1 MSDFAKEII
10 SVNIEDELKQ
20 SYLSYA
26 LSVIHGRALPD
37 IRDGLKPV
45 HRRILYAMYDL
56 KNSYNKPY
64 KKSARVVGDVIGKY
78 HPHGDSAVYDAMV
91 RMAQDFSMR
100 YPIVE
105 GQGNFGSIDG
115 DPPAAMRYTE
125 VRMAKITDQMYGDI
139 EKETVSYS
147 PNYDGSE
154 FIPDVLPTK
163 IPNLLVNGSSGIAVG
178 MATNIPPHNLT
189 EVLNASVNL
198 INDPKL
204 SIDDLIKDI
213 SGPDFPTGGTI
224 DGKAGIYEAYKTG
237 RGIIHIRSNTSIEE
251 DEKSGKQSL
260 IINEIPFMVNKAKM
274 LEKIAELVK
283 EKKIEGIT
291 EIRDESDKDGLRV
304 VIEVRKGDS
313 VEVLENNLFAQTQLE
328 QSFGINFTVLVDG
341 QPKEVNLKEML
352 EAFIKHRKDIIT
364 KRTKYDLKK
373 AKDRGHIVEGLM
385 VAIAN
390 IDEVITIIKK
400 SKDPKLAADAIC
412 KKVWKAGPVEAIL
425 KKVGKDACKPK
436 GLSNDLGI
444 NGKKYKL
451 SPDQAKAILEL
462 RLGRL
467 TGLEQ
472 DNLSNEFSDIVAK
485 IIDLQKILDD
495 KETLKNLMIEELEEV
510 KTNFGDERRTL
521 INDTRRG
528 ITNEDLIPEEMRV
541 LTVSR
546 SGYAKTQPLDEYREQ
561 RRGGQGKAAAA
572 VKEEDLIQNL
582 YVLSSHMQILCF
594 TTKGKVFWLKVYE
607 IPVASRTSK
616 GRPLVNMLNLDDDES
631 VSDILPVSEFS
642 DDQFIFMATR
652 NGTTKKTNLSLFSK
666 KYKSGIKA
674 INLDEDD
681 KLVGTAIT
689 SGDNE
694 ILLASSSGKLIR
706 FNESHVRPMGRTARG
721 VRGIRLKKDE
731 KLISLMIA
739 DSEKTILCV
748 SENGYGKKT
757 ALDDFPSHNRGGQ
770 GVISM
775 KTSERNGSMVSAA
788 LVEDEDGI
796 MLISDKGTMIRT
808 SVSQVPTLSR
818 NTQGVK
824 VITPKEGEKLIEC
837 VTIPTRTKITK
848 RTNNAQMEF
857 LRWARCHI

>member
-1 MSDFAKEII
+1 MSEFAKEII

-56 KNSYNKPY
+56 KNSYNRPY

-198 INDPKL
+198 IKNPKL
-204 SIDDLIKDI
+204 SIDDLIKNI

-237 RGIIHIRSNTSIEE
+237 RGIIHIRSNTSTEE

-260 IINEIPFMVNKAKM
+260 IIHEIPFMVNKAKM

-283 EKKIEGIT
+283 DKKIEGIT

-313 VEVLENNLFAQTQLE
+313 VDVLENNLFAQTQLE

-352 EAFIKHRKDIIT
+352 EAFVKHRKDIIT

-400 SKDPKLAADAIC
+400 SKDPKLAADALC

-436 GLSNDLGI
+436 GLSKDLGI

-495 KETLKNLMIEELEEV
+495 KETLKSLMIDELEEV
-510 KTNFGDERRTL
+510 KSNFGDDRKTL

-631 VSDILPVSEFS
+631 VSEILPVSEFRE
-642 DDQFIFMATR
+642 DQFIFMATR

-689 SGDNE
+689 SGDEE
-694 ILLASSSGKLIR
+694 ILLASSAGKLIR
-706 FNESHVRPMGRTARG
+706 LS
-721 VRGIRLKKDE
+721 
-731 KLISLMIA
+731 LI
-739 DSEKTILCV
+739 
-748 SENGYGKKT
+748 
-757 ALDDFPSHNRGGQ
+757 
-770 GVISM
+770 
-775 KTSERNGSMVSAA
+775 
-788 LVEDEDGI
+788 
-796 MLISDKGTMIRT
+796 
-808 SVSQVPTLSR
+808 
-818 NTQGVK
+818 
-824 VITPKEGEKLIEC
+824 
-837 VTIPTRTKITK
+837 
-848 RTNNAQMEF
+848 
-857 LRWARCHI
+857 HI

>member
-45 HRRILYAMYDL
+45 HRRILFAMYDL

-91 RMAQDFSMR
+91 RMAQDFSLR
-100 YPIVE
+100 YTLVE

-125 VRMAKITDQMYGDI
+125 VRMAKITDMMLGDL
-139 EKETVSYS
+139 EKETVSFS

-163 IPNLLVNGSSGIAVG
+163 IPNLLINGSSGIAVG
-178 MATNIPPHNLT
+178 MATNIPPHNLN
-189 EVLNASVNL
+189 EVVTGCINL
-198 INDPKL
+198 IENPDL
-204 SIDDLIKDI
+204 TIDDLIKDI
-213 SGPDFPTGGTI
+213 PGPDFPTGGTI
-224 DGKAGIYEAYKTG
+224 DGRAGIYDAYKTG

-251 DEKSGKQSL
+251 DKSGKQSL
-260 IINEIPFMVNKAKM
+260 IIDEIPFMVNKARM

-283 EKKIEGIT
+283 DKKVEGIT

-304 VIEVRKGDS
+304 VIEVRKGES

-328 QSFGINFTVLVDG
+328 QSFGINLTVLSKG
-341 QPKEVNLKEML
+341 QPKEVNLKEIL
-352 EAFIKHRKDIIT
+352 EAFVEHRKDVII

-385 VAIAN
+385 VSIAN
-390 IDEVITIIKK
+390 IDEVISIIKK
-400 SKDPKLAADAIC
+400 SKDPKVAAEELC
-412 KKVWKAGPVEAIL
+412 KKQWDAGPLSAIL
-425 KKVGKDACKPK
+425 KKVGEDACKP
-436 GLSNDLGI
+436 GDLPKDVGI

-451 SPDQAKAILEL
+451 SALQAKAILEL

-472 DNLSNEFSDIVAK
+472 DNLNNEFNDIIAK
-485 IIDLQKILDD
+485 ILELQNILDD
-495 KETLKNLMIEELEEV
+495 KATLKALIIDELNDI
-510 KTNFGDERRTL
+510 KNNFGDERKTL

-528 ITNEDLIPEEMRV
+528 ITNEDLIPEETRV

-561 RRGGQGKAAAA
+561 RRGGQGKAAAS

-582 YVLSSHMQILCF
+582 YVLSSHVQILCF

-607 IPVASRTSK
+607 IPVASRISK

-631 VSDILPVSEFS
+631 VSEILPVEEFTE
-642 DDQFIFMATR
+642 DKFIFMATKK
-652 NGTTKKTNLSLFSK
+652 GTTKKTNLSLFAK

-674 INLDEDD
+674 INLDDD
-681 KLVGTAIT
+681 DVLIGTAIT
-689 SGDNE
+689 SGNDE

-706 FNESHVRPMGRTARG
+706 FSESHVRPMGRTARG
-721 VRGIRLKKDE
+721 VRGIKLKKGE
-731 KLISLMIA
+731 KLISLMVG
-739 DSEKTILCV
+739 DESKTILCV

-757 ALDDFPSHNRGGQ
+757 NLDDFPSHNRGGQ

-775 KTSERNGSMVSAA
+775 KTSDRNGSMVSST
-788 LVEDEDGI
+788 LVEDNDGI

-808 SVSQVPTLSR
+808 SVEQVPTLSR

-824 VITPKEGEKLIEC
+824 IITPKEGEKLIEC
-837 VTIPTRTKITK
+837 VTIPQEEEDVVEEQEK
-848 RTNNAQMEF
+848 
-857 LRWARCHI
+857 

>member
-10 SVNIEDELKQ
+10 NVNIQDELKQ

-45 HRRILYAMYDL
+45 HRRILFAMHDL
-56 KNSYNKPY
+56 KNTYNKPY

-78 HPHGDSAVYDAMV
+78 HPHGDSAVYEAMV

-100 YPIVE
+100 YMVVE

-115 DPPAAMRYTE
+115 DRPAAMRYTE
-125 VRMAKITDQMYGDI
+125 VRMAKITDHMLGDL
-139 EKETVSYS
+139 EKDTVSFS

-163 IPNLLVNGSSGIAVG
+163 IPYLLINGSSGIAVG

-189 EVLNASVNL
+189 EV
-198 INDPKL
+198 INGCLKL
-204 SIDDLIKDI
+204 VEKPDSSIDDLIHEI

-224 DGKAGIYEAYKTG
+224 DGRAGIYEAYKTG

-251 DEKSGKQSL
+251 DKNGKQSL
-260 IINEIPFMVNKAKM
+260 IVNEIPYMVNKAKM

-313 VEVLENNLFAQTQLE
+313 VEVLENNLFSQTQLE
-328 QSFGINFTVLVDG
+328 QSFGINLTVLVDG
-341 QPKEVNLKEML
+341 QPREVNLKEIL
-352 EAFIKHRKDIIT
+352 EAFIKHRKNIIT
-364 KRTKYDLKK
+364 KRTIFDLKK
-373 AKDRGHIVEGLM
+373 AKERGHIVEGLM

-400 SKDPKLAADAIC
+400 SKDPKVAAEALI
-412 KKVWKAGPVEAIL
+412 KKQWKAGPVEAIL
-425 KKVGKDACKPK
+425 KKVGKDACKPLDTK
-436 GLSNDLGI
+436 AEYGL

-472 DNLSNEFSDIVAK
+472 DNLNSEFSDIVEK
-485 IIDLQKILDD
+485 ILELQKILDD
-495 KETLKNLMIEELEEV
+495 KATLETILVNELNEIKN
-510 KTNFGDERRTL
+510 NFGDERRTL

-528 ITNEDLIPEEMRV
+528 ITNEDLIPEETRV
-541 LTVSR
+541 LTISR

-582 YVLSSHMQILCF
+582 YVLSSHTQILCF

-631 VSDILPVSEFS
+631 VSDILPVGEFS
-642 DDQFIFMATR
+642 EDQFVFMATR

-674 INLDEDD
+674 INLDDD
-681 KLVGTAIT
+681 DRLIGTAIT
-689 SGDNE
+689 NGSQE

-706 FNESHVRPMGRTARG
+706 FEEDQVRHMGRTARG
-721 VRGIRLKKDE
+721 VRGMKLKKDE
-731 KLISLMIA
+731 KIISLMIA
-739 DSEKTILCV
+739 DNTKTVLCV

-757 ALDDFPSHNRGGQ
+757 NLDDFPAHNRGGQ

-775 KTSERNGSMVSAA
+775 KTSERNGLMVSSA
-788 LVEDEDGI
+788 LVDDDAGI

-808 SVSQVPTLSR
+808 SVSQIPTLSR

-824 VITPKEGEKLIEC
+824 VITPKDGEKLIEC
-837 VTIPTRTKITK
+837 VTIPDEGEDEVEEE
-848 RTNNAQMEF
+848 ASE
-857 LRWARCHI
+857 

>member
-10 SVNIEDELKQ
+10 NVNIQDELKQ

-45 HRRILYAMYDL
+45 HRRILFAMHDL
-56 KNSYNKPY
+56 KNTYNKPY

-78 HPHGDSAVYDAMV
+78 HPHGDSAVYEAMV

-100 YPIVE
+100 YMVVE

-115 DPPAAMRYTE
+115 DRPAAMRYTE
-125 VRMAKITDQMYGDI
+125 VRMAKITDHMLGDL
-139 EKETVSYS
+139 EKDTVSFS

-163 IPNLLVNGSSGIAVG
+163 IPYLLINGSSGIAVG

-189 EVLNASVNL
+189 EV
-198 INDPKL
+198 INGCLKL
-204 SIDDLIKDI
+204 VEKPGSSIDDLIHEI

-224 DGKAGIYEAYKTG
+224 DGRAGIYEAYKTG

-251 DEKSGKQSL
+251 DKNGKQSL
-260 IINEIPFMVNKAKM
+260 IVNEIPYMVNKAKM

-328 QSFGINFTVLVDG
+328 QSFGINLTVLVDG
-341 QPKEVNLKEML
+341 QPREVNLKEIL
-352 EAFIKHRKDIIT
+352 EAFIKHRKNIIT
-364 KRTKYDLKK
+364 KRSIFDLKK
-373 AKDRGHIVEGLM
+373 AKERGHIVEGLM

-400 SKDPKLAADAIC
+400 SKDPKVAAEALI
-412 KKVWKAGPVEAIL
+412 KKQWKAGPVEAIL
-425 KKVGKDACKPK
+425 KKVGKDACKPLDTK
-436 GLSNDLGI
+436 AEYGL

-472 DNLSNEFSDIVAK
+472 DNLNSEFSDIVEK
-485 IIDLQKILDD
+485 ILELQKILDD
-495 KETLKNLMIEELEEV
+495 KATLETILVNELNEIKN
-510 KTNFGDERRTL
+510 NFGDERRTL

-528 ITNEDLIPEEMRV
+528 ITNEDLIPEETRV
-541 LTVSR
+541 LTISR

-582 YVLSSHMQILCF
+582 YVLSSHTQILCF

-631 VSDILPVSEFS
+631 VSDILPVGEFS
-642 DDQFIFMATR
+642 EDQFVFMATR

-674 INLDEDD
+674 INLDDD
-681 KLVGTAIT
+681 DRLIGTAIT
-689 SGDNE
+689 NGSQE

-706 FNESHVRPMGRTARG
+706 FEEDQVRHMGRTARG
-721 VRGIRLKKDE
+721 VRGMKLKKDE
-731 KLISLMIA
+731 KIISLMIA
-739 DSEKTILCV
+739 DNTKTVLCV

-757 ALDDFPSHNRGGQ
+757 NLDDFPAHNRGGQ

-775 KTSERNGSMVSAA
+775 KTSERNGLMVSSA
-788 LVEDEDGI
+788 LVDDDAGI

-808 SVSQVPTLSR
+808 SVSQIPTLSR

-824 VITPKEGEKLIEC
+824 VITPKDGEKLIEC
-837 VTIPTRTKITK
+837 VTIPDEGEDEVEEE
-848 RTNNAQMEF
+848 ASE
-857 LRWARCHI
+857 

>member
-125 VRMAKITDQMYGDI
+125 VRMAKITDQMYGDL
-139 EKETVSYS
+139 EKETVTYS

-163 IPNLLVNGSSGIAVG
+163 IPTLLVNGSSGIAVG

-189 EVLNASVNL
+189 EVLNASINL

-224 DGKAGIYEAYKTG
+224 DGRAGIYEAYKTG
-237 RGIIHIRSNTSIEE
+237 RGIIHTRSNTSIEE

-260 IINEIPFMVNKAKM
+260 IINEIPYMVNKARM

-283 EKKIEGIT
+283 DKKIEGIT

-352 EAFIKHRKDIIT
+352 EAFIKHRKDIIS

-373 AKDRGHIVEGLM
+373 AKERGHIVEGLM

-400 SKDPKLAADAIC
+400 SKDPKLAAEALC
-412 KKVWKAGPVEAIL
+412 KKDWKAGPVEAIL
-425 KKVGKDACKPK
+425 KKVGSDACKPK
-436 GLSNDLGI
+436 GLSKDLGI
-444 NGKKYKL
+444 QGKKYKI

-472 DNLSNEFSDIVAK
+472 DNLSNEFADIVSK
-485 IIDLQKILDD
+485 IIDLQEILDD
-495 KETLKNLMIEELEEV
+495 KEVLQNLMISELEEIR
-510 KTNFGDERRTL
+510 TNFGDERRTL

-642 DDQFIFMATR
+642 EDQFIFMATKK
-652 NGTTKKTNLSLFSK
+652 GTTKKTSLSLFSK

-674 INLDEDD
+674 INLDDDD
-681 KLVGTAIT
+681 KLIGTAIT
-689 SGDNE
+689 SGDDE

-706 FNESHVRPMGRTARG
+706 FNESHVRQMGRTARG

-731 KLISLMIA
+731 RLISLMVG
-739 DSEKTILCV
+739 DPLKTILCV
-748 SENGYGKKT
+748 SENGFGKK
-757 ALDDFPSHNRGGQ
+757 N
-770 GVISM
+770 
-775 KTSERNGSMVSAA
+775 KTR
-788 LVEDEDGI
+788 
-796 MLISDKGTMIRT
+796 
-808 SVSQVPTLSR
+808 
-818 NTQGVK
+818 
-824 VITPKEGEKLIEC
+824 
-837 VTIPTRTKITK
+837 
-848 RTNNAQMEF
+848 
-857 LRWARCHI
+857 

>member
-10 SVNIEDELKQ
+10 NVNIQDELKQ

-45 HRRILYAMYDL
+45 HRRILFAMHDL
-56 KNSYNKPY
+56 KNTYNKPY

-78 HPHGDSAVYDAMV
+78 HPHGDSAVYEAMV

-100 YPIVE
+100 YMVVE

-115 DPPAAMRYTE
+115 DRPAAMRYTE
-125 VRMAKITDQMYGDI
+125 VRMAKITDQMLGDL
-139 EKETVSYS
+139 EKDTVSFS

-163 IPNLLVNGSSGIAVG
+163 IPNLLINGSSGIAVG

-189 EVLNASVNL
+189 EV
-198 INDPKL
+198 INGCLRLLSNPKT
-204 SIDDLIKDI
+204 SIDELIQDI

-237 RGIIHIRSNTSIEE
+237 RGIIHIRSNTAIEE
-251 DEKSGKQSL
+251 DKNGKQS
-260 IINEIPFMVNKAKM
+260 IIVNEIPYMVNKAKM

-313 VEVLENNLFAQTQLE
+313 VEVLENNLFSQTQLE
-328 QSFGINFTVLVDG
+328 QSFGINLTVLSEG
-341 QPKEVNLKEML
+341 QPKEVNLKEIL
-352 EAFIKHRKDIIT
+352 EAFIGHRKDIIT
-364 KRTKYDLKK
+364 KRTIFDLKK
-373 AKDRGHIVEGLM
+373 AKERGHIVEGLM

-400 SKDPKLAADAIC
+400 SKDPKVAAAALV
-412 KKVWKAGPVEAIL
+412 KKSWKAGPVEAIL
-425 KKVGKDACKPK
+425 KKVGKDACKPSNVGAEY
-436 GLSNDLGI
+436 GLK
-444 NGKKYKL
+444 GKKYKL
-451 SPDQAKAILEL
+451 SPEQAKAILEL

-472 DNLSNEFSDIVAK
+472 DNLNAEFNDIVSK
-485 IIDLQKILDD
+485 ILELQKILDD
-495 KETLKNLMIEELEEV
+495 KSTLEALLVSELNEI
-510 KTNFGDERRTL
+510 KDNFGDERRTL

-528 ITNEDLIPEEMRV
+528 ITNEDLIPEETRV
-541 LTVSR
+541 LTISR

-561 RRGGQGKAAAA
+561 KRGGQGKAAAS

-582 YVLSSHMQILCF
+582 YVLSSHTQILCF

-631 VSDILPVSEFS
+631 VSEILPVGEFS
-642 DDQFIFMATR
+642 DDKFIFMATK

-674 INLDEDD
+674 INLDDD
-681 KLVGTAIT
+681 DRLIGTAIT
-689 SGDNE
+689 DGNQQ
-694 ILLASSSGKLIR
+694 ILLASSAGKLIR
-706 FNESHVRPMGRTARG
+706 FNEEHVRHMGRTARG
-721 VRGIRLKKDE
+721 VRGMKLKKGE
-731 KLISLMIA
+731 KIISLMIA
-739 DSEKTILCV
+739 DNTKTVLCV

-757 ALDDFPSHNRGGQ
+757 NLDDFPSHNRGGQ

-775 KTSERNGSMVSAA
+775 KTSERNGAMVSSA
-788 LVEDEDGI
+788 LVNDDAGI

-808 SVSQVPTLSR
+808 SVSQIPTLSR

-837 VTIPTRTKITK
+837 VTIPDDGEDDDAKDG
-848 RTNNAQMEF
+848 ASE
-857 LRWARCHI
+857 

>member
-45 HRRILYAMYDL
+45 HRRILFAMYDL

-91 RMAQDFSMR
+91 RMAQDFSLR
-100 YPIVE
+100 YTLVE

-125 VRMAKITDQMYGDI
+125 VRMAKITDQMLGDL
-139 EKETVSYS
+139 EKDTVSFS

-154 FIPDVLPTK
+154 YIPDVLPTK
-163 IPNLLVNGSSGIAVG
+163 IPNLLINGSSGIAVG

-189 EVLNASVNL
+189 EVITGCINL
-198 INDPKL
+198 IENPKL
-204 SIDDLIKDI
+204 SIDELIKDI
-213 SGPDFPTGGTI
+213 PGPDFPTGGTI
-224 DGKAGIYEAYKTG
+224 DGRAGIYEAYKTG

-251 DEKSGKQSL
+251 DKSGKQSL
-260 IINEIPFMVNKAKM
+260 IINEIPFMVNKARM

-283 EKKIEGIT
+283 DKKIEGIT

-328 QSFGINFTVLVDG
+328 QSFGINLTVLSQG
-341 QPKEVNLKEML
+341 QPKEVNLKEIL
-352 EAFIKHRKDIIT
+352 EAFIEHRKDVII
-364 KRTKYDLKK
+364 KRTKFDLKK
-373 AKDRGHIVEGLM
+373 AKERGHIVEGLM
-385 VAIAN
+385 VSIAN
-390 IDEVITIIKK
+390 IDVVISIIKK
-400 SKDPKLAADAIC
+400 SKDPKVAAEALC
-412 KKVWKAGPVEAIL
+412 KKQWDAGPLHAIL
-425 KKVGKDACKPK
+425 KKVGEDACKPK
-436 GLSNDLGI
+436 GLSKDVGI
-444 NGKKYKL
+444 KGKKYKL
-451 SPDQAKAILEL
+451 SHLQAKAILEL

-472 DNLSNEFSDIVAK
+472 DNLNNEFSDIITK
-485 IIDLQKILDD
+485 ILELQKILDD
-495 KETLKNLMIEELEEV
+495 KATLQALIIDELNQI
-510 KTNFGDERRTL
+510 KTTFGDERKTL

-528 ITNEDLIPEEMRV
+528 ITNEDLIPEETRV

-561 RRGGQGKAAAA
+561 RRGGQGKAAAS

-582 YVLSSHMQILCF
+582 YVLSSHVQILCF

-607 IPVASRTSK
+607 IPVASRISK

-631 VSDILPVSEFS
+631 VSEILPVDEFS
-642 DDQFIFMATR
+642 DDKYIFMATR
-652 NGTTKKTNLSLFSK
+652 KGTTKKTNLSLFAK

-674 INLDEDD
+674 INLDDD
-681 KLVGTAIT
+681 DVLIGTAIT
-689 SGDNE
+689 SGEDE

-706 FNESHVRPMGRTARG
+706 FSESHVRPMGRTARG
-721 VRGIRLKKDE
+721 VRGIKLKKGE
-731 KLISLMIA
+731 KLISLMLG
-739 DSEKTILCV
+739 DPSKTILCV
-748 SENGYGKKT
+748 SENGFGKKT
-757 ALDDFPSHNRGGQ
+757 NLEDFPSHNRGGQ

-775 KTSERNGSMVSAA
+775 KTSERNGAMVSST
-788 LVEDEDGI
+788 LVEDDDGI

-808 SVSQVPTLSR
+808 SVEQVPTLSR

-824 VITPKEGEKLIEC
+824 IITPKDGEKLIEC
-837 VTIPTRTKITK
+837 VTIPKEDDEDDD
-848 RTNNAQMEF
+848 Q
-857 LRWARCHI
+857 

>member
-260 IINEIPFMVNKAKM
+260 IVNEIPFMVNKAKM

-400 SKDPKLAADAIC
+400 SKDPKLAADALC

-436 GLSNDLGI
+436 GLSKDLGI

-510 KTNFGDERRTL
+510 KANFGDERRTL

-731 KLISLMIA
+731 KLISLMLA
-739 DSEKTILCV
+739 DPEKTILCV

-837 VTIPTRTKITK
+837 VTIS
-848 RTNNAQMEF
+848 NEDNEEDE
-857 LRWARCHI
+857 

>member
-56 KNSYNKPY
+56 KNSFNKPY

-100 YPIVE
+100 YMLVQ

-125 VRMAKITDQMYGDI
+125 VRMAKITDQMLNDL
-139 EKETVSYS
+139 EKETVSFS

-154 FIPDVLPTK
+154 YIPDVLPTK

-178 MATNIPPHNLT
+178 MATNIPPHNLN
-189 EVLNASVNL
+189 EVINGSISL
-198 INDPKL
+198 IHNPKI
-204 SIDDLIKDI
+204 SIDELIKDI

-237 RGIIHIRSNTSIEE
+237 RGIIHVRSNTSIEE
-251 DEKSGKQSL
+251 DKSGKQSL
-260 IINEIPFMVNKAKM
+260 IINEIPFMVNKARM

-283 EKKIEGIT
+283 DKKIEGIT

-304 VIEVRKGDS
+304 VIEIRKGDS
-313 VEVLENNLFAQTQLE
+313 ADVIENNLFSQTQLE

-352 EAFIKHRKDIIT
+352 HAFIKHRKEIIT

-373 AKDRGHIVEGLM
+373 AKERGHIVEGLM

-390 IDEVITIIKK
+390 IDEVIIIIKK
-400 SKDPKLAADAIC
+400 SKDPKVASEALS
-412 KKVWKAGPVEAIL
+412 KKIWKAGPVEAIL
-425 KKVGKDACKPK
+425 KKVGNDACKPK
-436 GLSNDLGI
+436 GIDKSLGI
-444 NGKKYKL
+444 KGKKYKL
-451 SPDQAKAILEL
+451 SNDQAKAILEL

-472 DNLSNEFSDIVAK
+472 DNLSSEFNEIVTK
-485 IIDLQKILDD
+485 IMALQKILDD
-495 KETLKNLMIEELEEV
+495 KDTLKSLMIEELEDIQ
-510 KTNFGDERRTL
+510 NSFGDDRKTK

-528 ITNEDLIPEEMRV
+528 ITNEDLIPEETRV

-561 RRGGQGKAAAA
+561 RRGGQGKAAAS

-582 YVLSSHMQILCF
+582 YVLSSHVQILCF

-631 VSDILPVSEFS
+631 VSEILPVDEFS
-642 DDQFIFMATR
+642 EDKFIFMATQK
-652 NGTTKKTNLSLFSK
+652 GTTKKTQLSLFAK

-681 KLVGTAIT
+681 KLIGSAIT
-689 SGDNE
+689 SGNDE
-694 ILLASSSGKLIR
+694 ILLASNAGKLIR
-706 FNESHVRPMGRTARG
+706 FNESHVRAMGRTARG
-721 VRGIRLKKDE
+721 VRGIKLKKDA
-731 KLISLMIA
+731 KLISLMLGNPN
-739 DSEKTILCV
+739 KTILCV

-757 ALDDFPSHNRGGQ
+757 KLEDFPSHNRGGQ

-775 KTSERNGSMVSAA
+775 KTSERNGLMVSAT
-788 LVEDEDGI
+788 LVDDEDGI

-808 SVSQVPTLSR
+808 SVSQIPTLSR

-824 VITPKEGEKLIEC
+824 IITPKEGEKLTEC
-837 VTIPTRTKITK
+837 VNIPSEEE
-848 RTNNAQMEF
+848 QE
-857 LRWARCHI
+857 

>member
-56 KNSYNKPY
+56 KNSFNKPY

-91 RMAQDFSMR
+91 RMGQDFSMR
-100 YPIVE
+100 YMLVQ

-125 VRMAKITDQMYGDI
+125 VRMAKITDQMLNDL
-139 EKETVSYS
+139 EKETVSFS

-154 FIPDVLPTK
+154 YIPDVLPTK

-178 MATNIPPHNLT
+178 MATNIPPHNLN
-189 EVLNASVNL
+189 EVINGSISL
-198 INDPKL
+198 IHNPKI
-204 SIDDLIKDI
+204 SIDELIKDI

-237 RGIIHIRSNTSIEE
+237 RGIIHVRSNTSIEE
-251 DEKSGKQSL
+251 DKSGKQSL
-260 IINEIPFMVNKAKM
+260 IINEIPFMVNKARM

-283 EKKIEGIT
+283 DKKIEGIT

-304 VIEVRKGDS
+304 VIEIRKGDS
-313 VEVLENNLFAQTQLE
+313 ADVIENNLFSQTQLE

-352 EAFIKHRKDIIT
+352 HAFIKHRKEIIT

-373 AKDRGHIVEGLM
+373 AKERGHIVEGLM

-390 IDEVITIIKK
+390 IDEVILIIKK
-400 SKDPKLAADAIC
+400 SKDPKVASEALS
-412 KKVWKAGPVEAIL
+412 KKIWKAGPVEAIL
-425 KKVGKDACKPK
+425 KKVGNDACKPK
-436 GLSNDLGI
+436 GIDKSLGI
-444 NGKKYKL
+444 KGKKYKL
-451 SPDQAKAILEL
+451 SNDQAKAILEL

-472 DNLSNEFSDIVAK
+472 DNLSSEFNEIVTK
-485 IIDLQKILDD
+485 IMALQKILDD
-495 KETLKNLMIEELEEV
+495 KDTLKSLMIEELEDIQ
-510 KTNFGDERRTL
+510 NSFGDDRKTK

-528 ITNEDLIPEEMRV
+528 ITNEDLIPEETRV

-561 RRGGQGKAAAA
+561 RRGGQGKAAAS

-582 YVLSSHMQILCF
+582 YVLSSHVQILCF

-616 GRPLVNMLNLDDDES
+616 GRPLVKMLNLDDDES
-631 VSDILPVSEFS
+631 VSEILPVDEFS
-642 DDQFIFMATR
+642 EDKFIFMATQK
-652 NGTTKKTNLSLFSK
+652 GTTKKTQLSLFAK

-681 KLVGTAIT
+681 KLIGSAIT
-689 SGDNE
+689 SGNDE
-694 ILLASSSGKLIR
+694 ILLASNAGKLIR
-706 FNESHVRPMGRTARG
+706 FNESHVRAMGRTARG
-721 VRGIRLKKDE
+721 VRGIKLKKDA
-731 KLISLMIA
+731 KLISLMLGNPN
-739 DSEKTILCV
+739 KTILCV

-757 ALDDFPSHNRGGQ
+757 KLEDFPSHNRGGQ

-775 KTSERNGSMVSAA
+775 KTSERNGLMVSAT
-788 LVEDEDGI
+788 LVDDEDGI

-808 SVSQVPTLSR
+808 SVSQIPTLSR

-824 VITPKEGEKLIEC
+824 IITPKEGEKLTEC
-837 VTIPTRTKITK
+837 VNIPSEEE
-848 RTNNAQMEF
+848 QE
-857 LRWARCHI
+857 

>member
-45 HRRILYAMYDL
+45 HRRILFAMYDL

-91 RMAQDFSMR
+91 RMAQDFSLR
-100 YPIVE
+100 YTLVE

-125 VRMAKITDQMYGDI
+125 VRMAKITDQMLGDL
-139 EKETVSYS
+139 EKDTVSFS

-154 FIPDVLPTK
+154 HIPDVLPTK
-163 IPNLLVNGSSGIAVG
+163 IPNLLINGSSGIAVG

-189 EVLNASVNL
+189 EVITGCINL
-198 INDPKL
+198 IENPKL
-204 SIDDLIKDI
+204 SIDELIKDI
-213 SGPDFPTGGTI
+213 PGPDFPTGGTI
-224 DGKAGIYEAYKTG
+224 DGRAGIYEAYKTG

-251 DEKSGKQSL
+251 DKSGKQSL
-260 IINEIPFMVNKAKM
+260 IINEIPFMVNKARM

-283 EKKIEGIT
+283 DKKIDGIT

-328 QSFGINFTVLVDG
+328 QSFGINLTVLSKG
-341 QPKEVNLKEML
+341 QPKEVNLKEIL
-352 EAFIKHRKDIIT
+352 EAFIEHRKDVIV
-364 KRTKYDLKK
+364 KRTKFDLKK
-373 AKDRGHIVEGLM
+373 AKERGHIVEGLM
-385 VAIAN
+385 VSIAN
-390 IDEVITIIKK
+390 IDEVIAIIKK
-400 SKDPKLAADAIC
+400 SKDPKVAAEALC
-412 KKVWKAGPVEAIL
+412 KKQWDAGPLHAIL
-425 KKVGKDACKPK
+425 KKVGEDACKPK
-436 GLSNDLGI
+436 GLPKDVGI
-444 NGKKYKL
+444 KGKKYKL
-451 SPDQAKAILEL
+451 SPLQAKAILEL

-472 DNLSNEFSDIVAK
+472 DNLNNEFNDIITK
-485 IIDLQKILDD
+485 ILELQKILND
-495 KETLKNLMIEELEEV
+495 KATLQALIIDELNQI
-510 KTNFGDERRTL
+510 KSTFGDERKTL

-528 ITNEDLIPEEMRV
+528 ITNEDLIPEETRV

-561 RRGGQGKAAAA
+561 RRGGQGKAAAS

-582 YVLSSHMQILCF
+582 YVLSSHVQILCF

-607 IPVASRTSK
+607 IPVASRISK

-631 VSDILPVSEFS
+631 VSEILPVDEFS
-642 DDQFIFMATR
+642 DDKYIFMATR
-652 NGTTKKTNLSLFSK
+652 KGTTKKTNLSLFAK

-674 INLDEDD
+674 INLDDD
-681 KLVGTAIT
+681 DVLIGTAIT
-689 SGDNE
+689 SGEDE

-706 FNESHVRPMGRTARG
+706 FSESHVRPMGRTARG
-721 VRGIRLKKDE
+721 VRGIRLKKGE
-731 KLISLMIA
+731 KLISLMLG
-739 DSEKTILCV
+739 DPSKTILCV
-748 SENGYGKKT
+748 SENGFGKKT
-757 ALDDFPSHNRGGQ
+757 NLDDFPSHNRGGQ

-775 KTSERNGSMVSAA
+775 KTSERNGVMVSSA
-788 LVEDEDGI
+788 LVEDDDGI

-808 SVSQVPTLSR
+808 SVVQVPTLSR

-824 VITPKEGEKLIEC
+824 IITPKDGEKLIEC
-837 VTIPTRTKITK
+837 VTIPK
-848 RTNNAQMEF
+848 EDDEDD
-857 LRWARCHI
+857 H

>member
-45 HRRILYAMYDL
+45 HRRILFAMYDL

-91 RMAQDFSMR
+91 RMAQDFSLR
-100 YPIVE
+100 YTLVE

-125 VRMAKITDQMYGDI
+125 VRMAKITDQMLGDL
-139 EKETVSYS
+139 EKDTVSFS

-154 FIPDVLPTK
+154 HIPDVLPTK
-163 IPNLLVNGSSGIAVG
+163 IPNLLINGSSGIAVG

-189 EVLNASVNL
+189 EVITGCINL
-198 INDPKL
+198 IENPKL
-204 SIDDLIKDI
+204 SIDELIKDI
-213 SGPDFPTGGTI
+213 PGPDFPTGGTI
-224 DGKAGIYEAYKTG
+224 DGRAGIYEAYKTG

-251 DEKSGKQSL
+251 DKSGKQSL
-260 IINEIPFMVNKAKM
+260 IINEIPFMVNKARM

-283 EKKIEGIT
+283 DKKIEGIT

-328 QSFGINFTVLVDG
+328 QSFGINLTVLSKG
-341 QPKEVNLKEML
+341 QPKEVNLKEIL
-352 EAFIKHRKDIIT
+352 EAFIEHRKDVIV
-364 KRTKYDLKK
+364 KRTKFDLKK
-373 AKDRGHIVEGLM
+373 AKERGHIVEGLM
-385 VAIAN
+385 VSIAN
-390 IDEVITIIKK
+390 IDEVIAIIKK
-400 SKDPKLAADAIC
+400 SKDPKVAAEALC
-412 KKVWKAGPVEAIL
+412 KKQWDAGPLHAIL
-425 KKVGKDACKPK
+425 KKVGEDACKPK
-436 GLSNDLGI
+436 GLPKDVGI
-444 NGKKYKL
+444 KGKKYKL
-451 SPDQAKAILEL
+451 SPLQAKAILEL

-472 DNLSNEFSDIVAK
+472 DNLNNEFNDIITK
-485 IIDLQKILDD
+485 ILELQKILDD
-495 KETLKNLMIEELEEV
+495 KATLQALIIDELNQI
-510 KTNFGDERRTL
+510 KATFGDERKTL

-528 ITNEDLIPEEMRV
+528 ITNEDLIPEETRV

-561 RRGGQGKAAAA
+561 RRGGQGKAAAS

-582 YVLSSHMQILCF
+582 YVLSSHVQILCF

-607 IPVASRTSK
+607 IPVASRISK

-631 VSDILPVSEFS
+631 VSEILPVDEFS
-642 DDQFIFMATR
+642 DDKYIFMATR
-652 NGTTKKTNLSLFSK
+652 KGTTKKTNLSLFAK

-674 INLDEDD
+674 INLDDD
-681 KLVGTAIT
+681 DVLIGTAIT
-689 SGDNE
+689 SGEDE

-706 FNESHVRPMGRTARG
+706 FSESHVRPMGRTARG
-721 VRGIRLKKDE
+721 VRGIKLKKGE
-731 KLISLMIA
+731 KLISLMLG
-739 DSEKTILCV
+739 DPSKTILCV
-748 SENGYGKKT
+748 SENGFGKKT
-757 ALDDFPSHNRGGQ
+757 NLDDFPSHNRGGQ

-775 KTSERNGSMVSAA
+775 KTSERNGIMVSST
-788 LVEDEDGI
+788 LVEDDDGI

-808 SVSQVPTLSR
+808 SVEQVPTLSR

-824 VITPKEGEKLIEC
+824 IITPKDGEKLIEC
-837 VTIPTRTKITK
+837 VTIPKEDDEDDD
-848 RTNNAQMEF
+848 Q
-857 LRWARCHI
+857 

>member
-260 IINEIPFMVNKAKM
+260 IVNEIPFMVNKAKM

-400 SKDPKLAADAIC
+400 SKDPKLAADALC

-436 GLSNDLGI
+436 GLSKDLGI

-721 VRGIRLKKDE
+721 VRGIRLK
-731 KLISLMIA
+731 
-739 DSEKTILCV
+739 
-748 SENGYGKKT
+748 
-757 ALDDFPSHNRGGQ
+757 
-770 GVISM
+770 
-775 KTSERNGSMVSAA
+775 
-788 LVEDEDGI
+788 
-796 MLISDKGTMIRT
+796 
-808 SVSQVPTLSR
+808 
-818 NTQGVK
+818 
-824 VITPKEGEKLIEC
+824 
-837 VTIPTRTKITK
+837 
-848 RTNNAQMEF
+848 
-857 LRWARCHI
+857 

>member
-1 MSDFAKEII
+1 MSEFAKEILPV
-10 SVNIEDELKQ
+10 SIENELKQ

-45 HRRILYAMYDL
+45 HRRILFAMYDL

-100 YPIVE
+100 YTLVE

-125 VRMAKITDQMYGDI
+125 VRMAKITDQMLADL
-139 EKETVSYS
+139 EKETVSFS
-147 PNYDGSE
+147 ENYDGSE
-154 FIPDVLPTK
+154 HIPDVLPTK
-163 IPNLLVNGSSGIAVG
+163 IPNLLINGSSGIAVG

-189 EVLNASVNL
+189 EVINASINL
-198 INDPKL
+198 INNPKI
-204 SIDDLIKDI
+204 SIDEIIKDI
-213 SGPDFPTGGTI
+213 SGPDFPTGGII

-237 RGIIHIRSNTSIEE
+237 RGIIHIRSKTSIEE
-251 DEKSGKQSL
+251 DKNGKQSL
-260 IINEIPFMVNKAKM
+260 IIHEIPYMVNKARM

-283 EKKIEGIT
+283 DKKIEGIT

-341 QPKEVNLKEML
+341 QPKEVDIKEIL
-352 EAFIKHRKDIIT
+352 SAFVKHRKEIII

-373 AKDRGHIVEGLM
+373 TKERGHIVEGLM

-390 IDEVITIIKK
+390 IDEVIQIIKK
-400 SKDPKLAADAIC
+400 SKDPKIAAEALC
-412 KKVWKAGPVEAIL
+412 KKSWKAGPVEAIL
-425 KKVGKDACKPK
+425 KKVGKDACKP
-436 GLSNDLGI
+436 SGI
-444 NGKKYKL
+444 SKDAGISGKKYKL
-451 SPDQAKAILEL
+451 SKEQAKAILEL

-472 DNLSNEFSDIVAK
+472 DNLSKEFNEIIDK
-485 IIDLQKILDD
+485 IIELQKILDD
-495 KETLKNLMIEELEEV
+495 KDTLKALMISELDEI
-510 KTNFGDERRTL
+510 KNNFGDERKTD

-528 ITNEDLIPEEMRV
+528 ITNEDLIPEETRV

-561 RRGGQGKAAAA
+561 RRGGQGKAAAS

-582 YVLSSHMQILCF
+582 YVLSSHDQILCF

-616 GRPLVNMLNLDDDES
+616 GRPLVNMLKLDDDER
-631 VSDILPVSEFS
+631 VSDILPVNDFS
-642 DDQFIFMATR
+642 DDQYIYMATKK
-652 NGTTKKTNLSLFSK
+652 GTNKKSNLSFFAK

-674 INLDEDD
+674 INLDDDD
-681 KLVGTAIT
+681 KLIGTAIT
-689 SGDNE
+689 NGQDE

-706 FNESHVRPMGRTARG
+706 FHESKVRPMGRTARG
-721 VRGIRLKKDE
+721 VRGYEAK
-731 KLISLMIA
+731 
-739 DSEKTILCV
+739 
-748 SENGYGKKT
+748 
-757 ALDDFPSHNRGGQ
+757 
-770 GVISM
+770 
-775 KTSERNGSMVSAA
+775 ER
-788 LVEDEDGI
+788 
-796 MLISDKGTMIRT
+796 
-808 SVSQVPTLSR
+808 
-818 NTQGVK
+818 
-824 VITPKEGEKLIEC
+824 
-837 VTIPTRTKITK
+837 
-848 RTNNAQMEF
+848 
-857 LRWARCHI
+857 

>member
-45 HRRILYAMYDL
+45 HRRILFAMYDL

-91 RMAQDFSMR
+91 RMAQDFSLR
-100 YPIVE
+100 YTLVE

-125 VRMAKITDQMYGDI
+125 VRMAKITDQMLGDL
-139 EKETVSYS
+139 EKDTVSFS

-154 FIPDVLPTK
+154 YIPDVLPTK
-163 IPNLLVNGSSGIAVG
+163 IPNLLINGSSGISVG

-189 EVLNASVNL
+189 EVITGCINL
-198 INDPKL
+198 IENPKL
-204 SIDDLIKDI
+204 SIDELIKDI
-213 SGPDFPTGGTI
+213 PGPDFPTGGTI
-224 DGKAGIYEAYKTG
+224 DGRAGIYEAYKTG

-251 DEKSGKQSL
+251 DKSGKQSL
-260 IINEIPFMVNKAKM
+260 IINEIPFMVNKARM

-283 EKKIEGIT
+283 DKKIEGIT

-328 QSFGINFTVLVDG
+328 QSFGINLTVLSQG
-341 QPKEVNLKEML
+341 QPKEVNLKEIL
-352 EAFIKHRKDIIT
+352 EAFIEHRKDVII
-364 KRTKYDLKK
+364 KRTKFDLKK
-373 AKDRGHIVEGLM
+373 AKERGHIVEGLM
-385 VAIAN
+385 VSIAN
-390 IDEVITIIKK
+390 IDEVISIIKK
-400 SKDPKLAADAIC
+400 SKDPKVAAEALC
-412 KKVWKAGPVEAIL
+412 KKQWDAGPLHAIL
-425 KKVGKDACKPK
+425 KKVGEDACKPK
-436 GLSNDLGI
+436 GLSKDVGI
-444 NGKKYKL
+444 KGKKYKL
-451 SPDQAKAILEL
+451 SHLQAKAILEL

-472 DNLSNEFSDIVAK
+472 DNLNNEFSDIITK
-485 IIDLQKILDD
+485 ILELQKILDD
-495 KETLKNLMIEELEEV
+495 KATLQALIIDELNQI
-510 KTNFGDERRTL
+510 KTTFGDERKTL

-528 ITNEDLIPEEMRV
+528 ITNEDLIPEETRV

-561 RRGGQGKAAAA
+561 RRGGQGKAAAS

-582 YVLSSHMQILCF
+582 YVLSSHVQILCF

-607 IPVASRTSK
+607 IPVASRISK

-631 VSDILPVSEFS
+631 VSEILPVDEFS
-642 DDQFIFMATR
+642 DDKYIFMATR
-652 NGTTKKTNLSLFSK
+652 KGTTKKTNLSLFAK

-674 INLDEDD
+674 INLDDD
-681 KLVGTAIT
+681 DVLIGTAIT
-689 SGDNE
+689 SGEDE

-706 FNESHVRPMGRTARG
+706 FSESHVRPMGRTARG
-721 VRGIRLKKDE
+721 VRGIKLKKGE
-731 KLISLMIA
+731 KLISLMLG
-739 DSEKTILCV
+739 DPSKTILCV
-748 SENGYGKKT
+748 SENGFGKKT
-757 ALDDFPSHNRGGQ
+757 NLEDFPSHNRGGQ

-775 KTSERNGSMVSAA
+775 KTSERNGAMVSST
-788 LVEDEDGI
+788 LVEDDDGI

-808 SVSQVPTLSR
+808 SVEQVPTLSR

-824 VITPKEGEKLIEC
+824 IITPKDGEKLIEC
-837 VTIPTRTKITK
+837 VTIPKEEDDEDDD
-848 RTNNAQMEF
+848 Q
-857 LRWARCHI
+857 

>member
-10 SVNIEDELKQ
+10 NVNIQDELKQ

-45 HRRILYAMYDL
+45 HRRILFAMHDL
-56 KNSYNKPY
+56 KNTYNKPY

-78 HPHGDSAVYDAMV
+78 HPHGDSAVYEAMV

-100 YPIVE
+100 YMVVE

-115 DPPAAMRYTE
+115 DRPAAMRYTE
-125 VRMAKITDQMYGDI
+125 VRMAKITDQMLGDL
-139 EKETVSYS
+139 EKDTVSFS

-163 IPNLLVNGSSGIAVG
+163 IPNLLINGSSGIAVG

-189 EVLNASVNL
+189 EV
-198 INDPKL
+198 INGCLRLLSNPKT
-204 SIDDLIKDI
+204 SIDELIQDI

-237 RGIIHIRSNTSIEE
+237 RGIIHIRSNTTIEE
-251 DEKSGKQSL
+251 DKNGKQS
-260 IINEIPFMVNKAKM
+260 IVVNEIPYMVNKAKM

-313 VEVLENNLFAQTQLE
+313 VEVLENNLFSQTQLE
-328 QSFGINFTVLVDG
+328 QSFGINLTVLSEG
-341 QPKEVNLKEML
+341 QPKEVNLKEIL
-352 EAFIKHRKDIIT
+352 EAFIRHRKDIIT
-364 KRTKYDLKK
+364 KRTIFDLKK
-373 AKDRGHIVEGLM
+373 AKERGHIVEGLM

-400 SKDPKLAADAIC
+400 SKDPKVAAAALV
-412 KKVWKAGPVEAIL
+412 KKSWKAGPVEAIL
-425 KKVGKDACKPK
+425 KKVGKDACKPSNVGAAY
-436 GLSNDLGI
+436 GLK
-444 NGKKYKL
+444 GKKYKL
-451 SPDQAKAILEL
+451 SAEQAKAILEL

-472 DNLSNEFSDIVAK
+472 DNLNAEFNDIVTK
-485 IIDLQKILDD
+485 ILELQKILDD
-495 KETLKNLMIEELEEV
+495 KSTLEALLVSELNEI
-510 KTNFGDERRTL
+510 KDNFGDERRTL

-528 ITNEDLIPEEMRV
+528 ITNEDLIPEETRV
-541 LTVSR
+541 LTISR

-561 RRGGQGKAAAA
+561 KRGGQGKAATS

-582 YVLSSHMQILCF
+582 YVLSSHTQILCF

-631 VSDILPVSEFS
+631 VSEILPVGEFS
-642 DDQFIFMATR
+642 DDKFIFMATK

-674 INLDEDD
+674 INLDDD
-681 KLVGTAIT
+681 DRLIGTAIT
-689 SGDNE
+689 DGNQQ
-694 ILLASSSGKLIR
+694 ILLASSAGKLIR
-706 FNESHVRPMGRTARG
+706 FNEEHVRHMGRTARG
-721 VRGIRLKKDE
+721 VRGMKLKKGE
-731 KLISLMIA
+731 KIISLMIA
-739 DSEKTILCV
+739 DNTKTVLCV

-757 ALDDFPSHNRGGQ
+757 NLDDFPSHNRGGQ

-775 KTSERNGSMVSAA
+775 KQVKEMA
-788 LVEDEDGI
+788 LW
-796 MLISDKGTMIRT
+796 
-808 SVSQVPTLSR
+808 
-818 NTQGVK
+818 
-824 VITPKEGEKLIEC
+824 
-837 VTIPTRTKITK
+837 
-848 RTNNAQMEF
+848 F
-857 LRWARCHI
+857 LLH

>member
-1 MSDFAKEII
+1 
-10 SVNIEDELKQ
+10 
-20 SYLSYA
+20 
-26 LSVIHGRALPD
+26 
-37 IRDGLKPV
+37 
-45 HRRILYAMYDL
+45 MYDL

-91 RMAQDFSMR
+91 RMAQDFSLR
-100 YPIVE
+100 YTLVE

-125 VRMAKITDQMYGDI
+125 VRMAKITDMMLGDL
-139 EKETVSYS
+139 EKETVSFS

-154 FIPDVLPTK
+154 FIPDVLPAK
-163 IPNLLVNGSSGIAVG
+163 IPNLLINGSSGIAVG
-178 MATNIPPHNLT
+178 MATNIPPHNLN
-189 EVLNASVNL
+189 EVITACIDL
-198 INDPKL
+198 IEDPNL

-213 SGPDFPTGGTI
+213 PGPDFPTGGTI
-224 DGKAGIYEAYKTG
+224 DGRAGIYEAYKTG

-251 DEKSGKQSL
+251 DKSGKQSL
-260 IINEIPFMVNKAKM
+260 IIDEIPFMVNKARM

-283 EKKIEGIT
+283 DKKIEGIT

-304 VIEVRKGDS
+304 VIEVRKGES

-328 QSFGINFTVLVDG
+328 QSFGINLTVLSKG
-341 QPKEVNLKEML
+341 QPKEVNLKEIL
-352 EAFIKHRKDIIT
+352 EAFIEHRKDVII
-364 KRTKYDLKK
+364 KRTKYDLRK

-385 VAIAN
+385 VSIAN
-390 IDEVITIIKK
+390 IDEVISIIKK
-400 SKDPKLAADAIC
+400 SKDPKVAAEELC
-412 KKVWKAGPVEAIL
+412 KKQWDAGPLSAIL
-425 KKVGKDACKPK
+425 KKVGEDACKPE
-436 GLSNDLGI
+436 DLPKDVGI

-451 SPDQAKAILEL
+451 SALQAKAILEL

-472 DNLSNEFSDIVAK
+472 DNLNNEFNDIIAK
-485 IIDLQKILDD
+485 ILELQNILDD
-495 KETLKNLMIEELEEV
+495 KATLKALIINELNEI
-510 KTNFGDERRTL
+510 KNNFGDERKTL

-528 ITNEDLIPEEMRV
+528 ITNEDLIPEETRV

-561 RRGGQGKAAAA
+561 RRGGQGKAAAS

-582 YVLSSHMQILCF
+582 YVLSSHVQILCF

-607 IPVASRTSK
+607 IPVASRISK

-631 VSDILPVSEFS
+631 VSEILPVEEFTE
-642 DDQFIFMATR
+642 DKFIFMATKK
-652 NGTTKKTNLSLFSK
+652 GTTKKTNLSLFAK

-674 INLDEDD
+674 INLDDD
-681 KLVGTAIT
+681 DVLIGTAIT
-689 SGDNE
+689 SGNDE

-706 FNESHVRPMGRTARG
+706 FSESHVRPMGRTARG
-721 VRGIRLKKDE
+721 VRGITLKKGE
-731 KLISLMIA
+731 KLISLMVG
-739 DSEKTILCV
+739 DESKTILCV

-757 ALDDFPSHNRGGQ
+757 NLDDFPSHNRGGQ

-775 KTSERNGSMVSAA
+775 KTSDRNGSMVSST
-788 LVEDEDGI
+788 LVEDNDGI

-808 SVSQVPTLSR
+808 SVEQVPTLSR

-824 VITPKEGEKLIEC
+824 IITPKEGEKLIEC
-837 VTIPTRTKITK
+837 VTIPQEEEDVVEEQEK
-848 RTNNAQMEF
+848 
-857 LRWARCHI
+857 

>member
-1 MSDFAKEII
+1 MSEFAKEII

-56 KNSYNKPY
+56 KNSYNRPY

-198 INDPKL
+198 IKNPKL

-260 IINEIPFMVNKAKM
+260 IIHEIPFMVNKAKM

-283 EKKIEGIT
+283 DKKIEGIT

-313 VEVLENNLFAQTQLE
+313 VDVLENNLFAQTQLE

-352 EAFIKHRKDIIT
+352 EAFVKHRKDIIT

-400 SKDPKLAADAIC
+400 SKDPKLAADALC

-436 GLSNDLGI
+436 GLSKDLGI

-495 KETLKNLMIEELEEV
+495 KETLKSLMIDELEEV
-510 KTNFGDERRTL
+510 KSNFGDDRKTL

-631 VSDILPVSEFS
+631 VSEILPVSEFRE
-642 DDQFIFMATR
+642 DQFIFMATR

-689 SGDNE
+689 SGDEE
-694 ILLASSSGKLIR
+694 ILLASSAGKLIR

-721 VRGIRLKKDE
+721 VRGLRLKKGE

-739 DSEKTILCV
+739 NPEKTILCV

-824 VITPKEGEKLIEC
+824 IISPKEGEKLIEC
-837 VTIPTRTKITK
+837 VTIPKEDNEK
-848 RTNNAQMEF
+848 EEE
-857 LRWARCHI
+857 

>member
-1 MSDFAKEII
+1 MTDFAKEII
-10 SVNIEDELKQ
+10 PINIEDELKQ

-45 HRRILYAMYDL
+45 HRRILFAMYDL

-91 RMAQDFSMR
+91 RMAQDFSLR
-100 YPIVE
+100 YTLVE

-125 VRMAKITDQMYGDI
+125 VRMAKITDMMLGDL
-139 EKETVSYS
+139 EKETVSFS

-163 IPNLLVNGSSGIAVG
+163 IPNLLINGSSGIAVG
-178 MATNIPPHNLT
+178 MATNIPPHNLN
-189 EVLNASVNL
+189 EVVTGCINL
-198 INDPKL
+198 IENPEL
-204 SIDDLIKDI
+204 TIDDLIKDI
-213 SGPDFPTGGTI
+213 PGPDFPTGGTI
-224 DGKAGIYEAYKTG
+224 DGRAGIYDAYKTG

-251 DEKSGKQSL
+251 DKSGKQSL
-260 IINEIPFMVNKAKM
+260 IIDEIPFMVNKARM

-283 EKKIEGIT
+283 DKKVEGIT

-304 VIEVRKGDS
+304 VIEVRKGES

-328 QSFGINFTVLVDG
+328 QSFGINLTVLSKG
-341 QPKEVNLKEML
+341 QPKEVNLKEIL
-352 EAFIKHRKDIIT
+352 EAFIEHRKDVII
-364 KRTKYDLKK
+364 KRTKYDLRK

-385 VAIAN
+385 VSIAN
-390 IDEVITIIKK
+390 IDEVISIIKK
-400 SKDPKLAADAIC
+400 SKDPKVAAEELC
-412 KKVWKAGPVEAIL
+412 KKQWDAGPLSAIL
-425 KKVGKDACKPK
+425 KKVGEDACKPE
-436 GLSNDLGI
+436 DLPKDVGI

-451 SPDQAKAILEL
+451 SALQAKAILEL

-472 DNLSNEFSDIVAK
+472 ENLNNEFNDIIAK
-485 IIDLQKILDD
+485 ILELQNILDD
-495 KETLKNLMIEELEEV
+495 KATLKALIINELNEI
-510 KTNFGDERRTL
+510 KNNFGDERKTL

-528 ITNEDLIPEEMRV
+528 ITNEDLIPEETRV

-546 SGYAKTQPLDEYREQ
+546 SGYAKTQPLNEYREQ
-561 RRGGQGKAAAA
+561 RRGGQGKAAAS

-582 YVLSSHMQILCF
+582 YVLSSHVQILCF

-607 IPVASRTSK
+607 IPVASRISK
-616 GRPLVNMLNLDDDES
+616 GRPLVNMLNLEDDES
-631 VSDILPVSEFS
+631 VSEILPVEEFS
-642 DDQFIFMATR
+642 EDKFIFMATKK
-652 NGTTKKTNLSLFSK
+652 GTTKKTNLSLFAK

-674 INLDEDD
+674 INLDDD
-681 KLVGTAIT
+681 DVLIGTAIT
-689 SGDNE
+689 SGNDE

-706 FNESHVRPMGRTARG
+706 FSESHVRPMGRTARG
-721 VRGIRLKKDE
+721 VRGITLKKDE
-731 KLISLMIA
+731 KLISLMVG
-739 DSEKTILCV
+739 DETKTILCV

-757 ALDDFPSHNRGGQ
+757 NLDDFPSHNRGGQ

-775 KTSERNGSMVSAA
+775 KTSDRNGSMVSST
-788 LVEDEDGI
+788 LVEDNDGI

-808 SVSQVPTLSR
+808 SVEQVPTLSR

-824 VITPKEGEKLIEC
+824 IITPKEGEKLIEC
-837 VTIPTRTKITK
+837 VTIPQEEDIVEEQEK
-848 RTNNAQMEF
+848 
-857 LRWARCHI
+857 

>member
-1 MSDFAKEII
+1 
-10 SVNIEDELKQ
+10 
-20 SYLSYA
+20 
-26 LSVIHGRALPD
+26 
-37 IRDGLKPV
+37 
-45 HRRILYAMYDL
+45 MYDL

-189 EVLNASVNL
+189 EVINASINL
-198 INDPKL
+198 INNPKL

-224 DGKAGIYEAYKTG
+224 DGRAGIYEAYKTG
-237 RGIIHIRSNTSIEE
+237 RGIIHTRSNTSIEE

-260 IINEIPFMVNKAKM
+260 IINEIPFMVNKARM

-283 EKKIEGIT
+283 DKKIEGIT

-352 EAFIKHRKDIIT
+352 EAFVKHRKDIIT

-400 SKDPKLAADAIC
+400 SKDPKLAAEALC

-425 KKVGKDACKPK
+425 KKVGNDACKPK
-436 GLSNDLGI
+436 GLSKDLGI

-451 SPDQAKAILEL
+451 SSDQAKAILEL

-472 DNLSNEFSDIVAK
+472 DNLSGEFSEIVSK

-495 KETLKNLMIEELEEV
+495 KETLKNLMIDELEEV
-510 KTNFGDERRTL
+510 KSNFGDERRTL

-561 RRGGQGKAAAA
+561 RRGGQGKAAAS

-631 VSDILPVSEFS
+631 VSEILPVSEFS
-642 DDQFIFMATR
+642 DEKCIFMATR

-674 INLDEDD
+674 INLDDDD

-689 SGDNE
+689 SGDDE

-721 VRGIRLKKDE
+721 VRGLRLKKDE
-731 KLISLMIA
+731 KLISLMVG
-739 DSEKTILCV
+739 DPEKTILCV
-748 SENGYGKKT
+748 SENGYGRKQLWRISHLIIEEGK
-757 ALDDFPSHNRGGQ
+757 AL
-770 GVISM
+770 
-775 KTSERNGSMVSAA
+775 
-788 LVEDEDGI
+788 
-796 MLISDKGTMIRT
+796 
-808 SVSQVPTLSR
+808 
-818 NTQGVK
+818 
-824 VITPKEGEKLIEC
+824 
-837 VTIPTRTKITK
+837 
-848 RTNNAQMEF
+848 F
-857 LRWARCHI
+857 L

>member
-1 MSDFAKEII
+1 MSEFAKEII

-56 KNSYNKPY
+56 KNSYNRPY

-198 INDPKL
+198 IKNPKL

-260 IINEIPFMVNKAKM
+260 IIHEIPFMVNKAKM

-313 VEVLENNLFAQTQLE
+313 VDVLENNLFAQTQLE

-352 EAFIKHRKDIIT
+352 EAFVKHRKDIIT

-400 SKDPKLAADAIC
+400 SKDPKLAAEALC

-436 GLSNDLGI
+436 GLSKDLGI

-495 KETLKNLMIEELEEV
+495 KETLKSLMIDELEEV
-510 KTNFGDERRTL
+510 KSNFGDDRKTL

-631 VSDILPVSEFS
+631 VSEILPVSEFRE
-642 DDQFIFMATR
+642 DQFIFMATR

-689 SGDNE
+689 SGDEE
-694 ILLASSSGKLIR
+694 ILLASSAGKLIR

-721 VRGIRLKKDE
+721 VRGLRLKKGE

-739 DSEKTILCV
+739 NPEKTILCV

-824 VITPKEGEKLIEC
+824 IISPKEGEKLIEC
-837 VTIPTRTKITK
+837 VTIPKED
-848 RTNNAQMEF
+848 NQDEEE
-857 LRWARCHI
+857 

>member
-1 MSDFAKEII
+1 MSEFAKEII

-56 KNSYNKPY
+56 KNSYNRPY

-198 INDPKL
+198 IKNPKL

-260 IINEIPFMVNKAKM
+260 IIHEIPFMVNKAKM

-283 EKKIEGIT
+283 DKKIEGIT

-313 VEVLENNLFAQTQLE
+313 VDVLENNLFAQTQLE

-352 EAFIKHRKDIIT
+352 EAFVKHRKDIIT
-364 KRTKYDLKK
+364 KRTKYDLRK

-400 SKDPKLAADAIC
+400 SKDPKLAADALC

-436 GLSNDLGI
+436 GLSKDLGI

-495 KETLKNLMIEELEEV
+495 KETLKSLMIDELEEV
-510 KTNFGDERRTL
+510 KSNFGDDRKTL

-631 VSDILPVSEFS
+631 VSEILPVSEFRE
-642 DDQFIFMATR
+642 DQFIFMATR

-689 SGDNE
+689 SGDEE
-694 ILLASSSGKLIR
+694 ILLASSAGKLIR

-721 VRGIRLKKDE
+721 VRGLRLKKGE

-739 DSEKTILCV
+739 NPEKTILCV

-824 VITPKEGEKLIEC
+824 IISPKEGEKLIEC
-837 VTIPTRTKITK
+837 VTIPKED
-848 RTNNAQMEF
+848 NEEEEE
-857 LRWARCHI
+857 

>member
-1 MSDFAKEII
+1 MTDFAKEII
-10 SVNIEDELKQ
+10 PVSIENELKQ

-100 YPIVE
+100 YTLVE

-125 VRMAKITDQMYGDI
+125 VRMAKITDQMLADL
-139 EKETVSYS
+139 EKETVSFS
-147 PNYDGSE
+147 ENYDGSE
-154 FIPDVLPTK
+154 HIPDVLPTK
-163 IPNLLVNGSSGIAVG
+163 IPNLLINGSSGIAVG

-189 EVLNASVNL
+189 EVINASINL
-198 INDPKL
+198 INNPKT
-204 SIDDLIKDI
+204 SIDEIIKDI
-213 SGPDFPTGGTI
+213 SGPDFPTGGII

-237 RGIIHIRSNTSIEE
+237 RGIIHIRSKTSIEE
-251 DEKSGKQSL
+251 DKNGKQSL
-260 IINEIPFMVNKAKM
+260 IIHEIPFMVNKARM

-283 EKKIEGIT
+283 DKKIEGIT

-341 QPKEVNLKEML
+341 QPKEVDIKEIL
-352 EAFIKHRKDIIT
+352 SAFVKHRKEIII

-373 AKDRGHIVEGLM
+373 TKERGHIVEGLM

-390 IDEVITIIKK
+390 IDEVIQIIKK
-400 SKDPKLAADAIC
+400 SKDPKIAAEALC

-425 KKVGKDACKPK
+425 KKVGKDACKP
-436 GLSNDLGI
+436 SGI
-444 NGKKYKL
+444 SKDAGISGKKYKL
-451 SPDQAKAILEL
+451 SKEQAKAILEL

-472 DNLSNEFSDIVAK
+472 DNLSKEFNEIINK
-485 IIDLQKILDD
+485 IIELQKILDD
-495 KETLKNLMIEELEEV
+495 KDTLKALMISELDEI
-510 KTNFGDERRTL
+510 KNNFGDERKTD

-528 ITNEDLIPEEMRV
+528 ITNEDLIPEEIRV

-561 RRGGQGKAAAA
+561 RRGGQGKAAAS

-582 YVLSSHMQILCF
+582 YVLSSHDQILCF

-616 GRPLVNMLNLDDDES
+616 GRPLVNMLKLDDDER
-631 VSDILPVSEFS
+631 VSDILPVNDFS
-642 DDQFIFMATR
+642 DEQYIYMATKK
-652 NGTTKKTNLSLFSK
+652 GTNKKSNLSFFAK

-674 INLDEDD
+674 INLDDD
-681 KLVGTAIT
+681 DRLIGTAIT
-689 SGDNE
+689 NGQDE

-706 FNESHVRPMGRTARG
+706 FHESKVRPMGRIARG
-721 VRGIRLKKDE
+721 VRGMKLKKGE
-731 KLISLMIA
+731 SLISLMVA
-739 DSEKTILCV
+739 DNTKTVLCV

-757 ALDDFPSHNRGGQ
+757 KLDDFPTHNRGGQ
-770 GVISM
+770 GVISI
-775 KTSERNGSMVSAA
+775 KTSERNGLMVSAK
-788 LVEDEDGI
+788 LVEDDDGI

-808 SVSQVPTLSR
+808 NVNQVPTLSR

-824 VITPKEGEKLIEC
+824 IISPKDGEKLIEC
-837 VTIPTRTKITK
+837 VNIPKEET
-848 RTNNAQMEF
+848 EEE
-857 LRWARCHI
+857 

>member
-1 MSDFAKEII
+1 MSEFAKEII

-56 KNSYNKPY
+56 KNSYNRPY

-198 INDPKL
+198 IKNPKL

-260 IINEIPFMVNKAKM
+260 IIHEIPFMVNKAKM

-283 EKKIEGIT
+283 DKKIEGIT

-313 VEVLENNLFAQTQLE
+313 VDVLENNLFAQTQLE

-352 EAFIKHRKDIIT
+352 EAFVKHRKDIIT

-400 SKDPKLAADAIC
+400 SKDPKLAADALC

-436 GLSNDLGI
+436 GLSKDLGI

-495 KETLKNLMIEELEEV
+495 KETLQSLMIDELEEV
-510 KTNFGDERRTL
+510 KSNFGDDRKTL

-546 SGYAKTQPLDEYREQ
+546 SGYAKTQPLGEYREQ

-631 VSDILPVSEFS
+631 VSEILPVSEFRE
-642 DDQFIFMATR
+642 DQFIFMATR

-689 SGDNE
+689 SGDEE
-694 ILLASSSGKLIR
+694 ILLASSAGKLIR

-721 VRGIRLKKDE
+721 VRGLRLKKGE

-739 DSEKTILCV
+739 NPEKTILCV

-824 VITPKEGEKLIEC
+824 IISPKEGEKLIEC
-837 VTIPTRTKITK
+837 VTIPKED
-848 RTNNAQMEF
+848 NEEEEE
-857 LRWARCHI
+857 